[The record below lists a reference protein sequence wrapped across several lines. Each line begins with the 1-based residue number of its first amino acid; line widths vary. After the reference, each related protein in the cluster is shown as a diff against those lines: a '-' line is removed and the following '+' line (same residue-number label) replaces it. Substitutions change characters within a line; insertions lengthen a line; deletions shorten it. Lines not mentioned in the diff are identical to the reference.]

1 MRKRAFLHMA
11 CEHYW
16 DMIGKVTILF
26 KRWRTGMHAGL
37 TLGVEIAD
45 AAEAILQRVEFF
57 EQEKSRLPKDW
68 DLRAHLRIDP
78 MLLSF
83 AMELALKAWFVFD
96 HNTSK
101 AKHGHKLSD
110 LFEALHPE
118 SKRRLEL
125 GYQRS
130 VAPMHP
136 NFLMEDYGIRDVLY
150 AHAESFVDWRYL
162 HETIKSEK
170 MGPVNF
176 QISTFVATLQMVL
189 AEFRK
194 RYRTVEIS

>member
-1 MRKRAFLHMA
+1 
-11 CEHYW
+11 
-16 DMIGKVTILF
+16 
-26 KRWRTGMHAGL
+26 MHAGL

-45 AAEAILQRVEFF
+45 AAEAILQRVEYF
-57 EQEKSRLPKDW
+57 EQEKISLPKDW

-101 AKHGHKLSD
+101 AKHEHKLLD

-125 GYQRS
+125 EYQRS

-136 NFLMEDYGIRDVLY
+136 NLLMEDYGIRDLLY
-150 AHAESFVDWRYL
+150 AHADGFVHWRYL

-170 MGPVNF
+170 KGPINF
-176 QISTFVATLQMVL
+176 HTSTFVATLKMVL
-189 AEFRK
+189 TEFRK
-194 RYRTVEIS
+194 RYRTVETSRPPLSSV